1 MKEAKEPGGSS
12 QMGKKCGGRGRGS
25 PNKTR
30 VWMQRKMDAPGV
42 GMGPGTLR
50 GHQERTASKAGGR
63 N

>member
-1 MKEAKEPGGSS
+1 
-12 QMGKKCGGRGRGS
+12 MGKKCGGRGRGS

-42 GMGPGTLR
+42 GMGPGTLW
-50 GHQERTASKAGGR
+50 GHPERTASKAGGR